1 LISKTFSHLEKQ
13 MIDKPSKNG
22 QKPAPI
28 APPTPV
34 EQTPVE
40 QTPVEKPQ
48 IAPPGR
54 IRKPWPPVQG
64 K

>member
-1 LISKTFSHLEKQ
+1 